1 MEARVSSESKRIKLI
16 TLFELFLGLALLVG
30 GIVLIV
36 MGVMPKKPAAV
47 LAGEGLVTL
56 LFGGRGALIANVPSR
71 ISKLVT
77 LALIIAI
84 VQIACVAGIVFLVG
98 MDHVQE
104 NVGVIVASAV
114 PPILTIVIWILSRG
128 MAKRAER

>member
-1 MEARVSSESKRIKLI
+1 MEAHVSSESKRIKLI
-16 TLFELFLGLALLVG
+16 TLFELFLGLALLVA

-47 LAGEGLVTL
+47 LAGEGIVTL
-56 LFGGRGALIANVPSR
+56 LFGGRGALIANVPAR

-77 LALIIAI
+77 LALIVGL
-84 VQIACVAGIVFLVG
+84 VQIACIAGIVFFVG
-98 MDHVQE
+98 TDHVQE
-104 NVGVIVASAV
+104 NVGIIAASAV
-114 PPILTIVIWILSRG
+114 PAVLSLVIWCLSRG